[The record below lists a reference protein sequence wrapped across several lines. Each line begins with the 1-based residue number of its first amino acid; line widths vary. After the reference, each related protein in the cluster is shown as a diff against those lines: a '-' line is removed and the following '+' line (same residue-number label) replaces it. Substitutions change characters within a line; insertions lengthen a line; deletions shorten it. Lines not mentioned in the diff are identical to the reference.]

1 MSKLLSLCV
10 LLAVTCFVVPAH
22 SRIVD
27 GETYGYK
34 EANPYKATIGS
45 SVLNNGFTKA
55 KDFDVTVKG
64 RTVQRWSRD
73 QKLHVRFYAPI
84 KGNVRSQK
92 LLHVIAGLGGNDM
105 GAIPTFISNLAHRE
119 GYSVIVYPNTLT
131 TNFSVAASRRG
142 LVGAAAEDAIDL
154 YHAMESTREAL
165 ATAGHVFN
173 EHLLAGYSHGALL
186 AAFVTE
192 ADRRDESFHFS
203 RTLLINPP
211 LNLLHGVQVLD
222 RYSKNYGFSFR
233 RKVTVGLGLRRA
245 VNRHRRIV
253 TTDAS
258 QERFYNSVRLTDR
271 ESTGVIGRLLMSSLP
286 RTIVASQAVL
296 DLGILRNRSGV
307 GINFESYIMR
317 FYAALARL
325 ENREFSE
332 EALNTENSLYRLRD
346 SLAQSPNVFLMHNAD
361 DFLLADGD
369 VAWMEEVFGERAVI
383 YPRGGHLG
391 NLYYRDNVDAIK
403 SWLNLGFI

>member
-1 MSKLLSLCV
+1 MLKFLFLITFLVCANYFSD
-10 LLAVTCFVVPAH
+10 AH
-22 SRIVD
+22 ARIVD
-27 GETYGYK
+27 SDAYGYT

-64 RTVQRWSRD
+64 RTVSRWSRD
-73 QKLHVRFYAPI
+73 QKLHVRFYAPLVSH
-84 KGNVRSQK
+84 VRSQK

-105 GAIPTFISNLAHRE
+105 GAIPTFIANLAHRE

-154 YHAMESTREAL
+154 YHAMDSTREAL
-165 ATAGHVFN
+165 AKEGHEFN

-186 AAFVTE
+186 AAFVNE
-192 ADRRDESFHFS
+192 ADLKDKNFNFS

-222 RYSKNYGFSFR
+222 RFSKNYGFSLR
-233 RKVTVGLGLRRA
+233 RKITVGLGLKKA
-245 VNRHRRIV
+245 VNRHRRIA

-258 QERFYNSVRLTDR
+258 QQRFYNSVRLTDR

-286 RTIVASQAVL
+286 RTILASQAVL
-296 DLGILRNRSGV
+296 DLGILRNRTGL

-325 ENREFSE
+325 ENREFSQ
-332 EALNTENSLYRLRD
+332 EALNTENSLYRLHD
-346 SLAQSPNVFLMHNAD
+346 SLAQSSNVFLLHNAD
-361 DFLLADGD
+361 DFLLAEGD